1 MSSTPTSAPINEPSS
16 DRETTIISVQPDP
29 HDDSKK
35 AEKRRKDAKRKQI
48 QRKRTAAAKCYVDI
62 PTACHP
68 EKYSF
73 YNAPTNTISHS
84 IFQYLSNLQKR
95 DVVARPVNWSAVLH
109 DFSVR
114 QKNKLSLSAR
124 HKSKL
129 LPQQHVW
136 NKQSLN
142 HYCVANTDVEFQTQ
156 LDSGLFLPVVILPQS
171 ELSSSIARQSI
182 WSGQPLEKLLDE
194 ILKYTQ
200 ATIPVQ
206 DHSMPSLDKFTIT
219 KTCEEVRA
227 RFHISPE
234 DRGCPWNCADIKDWL
249 FGFKGPKPLE
259 NGANLQNWQL
269 FNPDNTV
276 KNLSAFEPVQGAKL
290 LDEWL
295 LVSEKNSGSTAHVD
309 VGYATWVSCLAGKKT
324 FWVRNPSI
332 DDLPVWLSFDI
343 GDDHRAFVEPWARID
358 LYPGSTL

>member
-1 MSSTPTSAPINEPSS
+1 MSSTSTSAPINEPSS
-16 DRETTIISVQPDP
+16 DQDITIINLQPGP
-29 HDDSKK
+29 QDDFKK
-35 AEKRRKDAKRKQI
+35 AEQRRKDAERKQI
-48 QRKRTAAAKCYVDI
+48 QRKRTAAATHYIDI

-73 YNAPTNTISHS
+73 YSAPTNTISHF
-84 IFQYLSNLQKR
+84 IIQYLSNLQKR
-95 DVVARPVNWSAVLH
+95 DVVARPMNWSTVLH

-124 HKSKL
+124 QKSKL

-136 NKQSLN
+136 NNQSLN
-142 HYCVANTDVEFQTQ
+142 HYCVANTDVEFQTH

-194 ILKYTQ
+194 ILKNTQ
-200 ATIPVQ
+200 ATIQVQ

-227 RFHISPE
+227 RFHTRPE
-234 DRGCPWNCADIKDWL
+234 DRGCPWNCVDLKDPL
-249 FGFKGPKPLE
+249 SGFKAPKPLKY
-259 NGANLQNWQL
+259 GANLQDWQIS
-269 FNPDNTV
+269 NPENTS
-276 KNLSAFEPVQGAKL
+276 KNLSAFAPIQGAKL

-295 LVSEKNSGSTAHVD
+295 LISEKNSGSIAHVD
-309 VGYATWVSCLAGKKT
+309 AGYATWVSCLAGKKT

-332 DDLPVWLSFDI
+332 DDLPVWLNFDI
-343 GDDHRAFVEPWARID
+343 GDDHRAFLEPWARID